1 MKHLDYHWHLRAK
14 MAAQGMFATTDL
26 QPHLAERGITLSRE
40 QVYRLVTG
48 HPQRMS
54 MDTLIAL
61 CDILDCTPNDLIE
74 PAITET
80 ATATKAA
87 AAGRRAI
94 RATAPRR
101 RTTITRPTETP
112 E

>member
-14 MAAQGMFATTDL
+14 MAAQGMFSTTDL

-74 PAITET
+74 PFITET
-80 ATATKAA
+80 ATGTKGAAVGRAPRAAT
-87 AAGRRAI
+87 
-94 RATAPRR
+94 PRR

-112 E
+112 R